1 MRRIILFFLLLAP
14 STAYGQNLEI
24 GKTLTGS
31 LTADSKATYS
41 FLAQE
46 SYFVFGYVDQVTVD
60 VVIRVLDPDGKE
72 LGSFDSP
79 DLGPE
84 PFQIT
89 PKKAG
94 IYTVEVSSFEGAEGE
109 YAIVLVMSEPKAK
122 EPKKLVDQ
130 LMTPFSS
137 KDGPG
142 VSISVLKDGKI
153 VFAKGY
159 GMSNLTYDVPM
170 TENSGMSIASVS
182 KQFTAMAIMLLV
194 NEGKVSLD
202 DDVRKHIPE
211 LKDFGTP
218 VSLQNMLNHTS
229 GYREILNFLPMA
241 GWQFTDAMD
250 PEEPIHVIER
260 QVALQNAPGSEYNY
274 NNTTFMLLARLV
286 ERVSGQSWKDFMT
299 ERIFKPLKMDNTTV
313 KTRQGQVIPGSS
325 QGYASAPGGGY
336 VYVTDFASAYGAS
349 GVNSTAVDMTK
360 WMLNY
365 TSKTVGGDAAI
376 TAITTRGILT
386 SGDSTGY
393 GLGLNVRK
401 WRGQQLYT
409 HTGGETSHRTFFG
422 YMPDI
427 KSGIFMSSNHPA
439 YGNGIWT
446 DIAEAF
452 FAEYLEPEKE
462 EVVEEKGPV
471 AEPTAAQMDA
481 IAGRYQLVGAPLQIV
496 YTIEE
501 GKMYAQATNQPR
513 FEVTATSD
521 STFTFVGVA
530 ASVTFHYEKD
540 GSVKRATH
548 HQGPDSP
555 MEKIPDDPITP
566 EKLVEYEGT
575 YYNAELETSYTLK
588 VEDGKLMAHHRWYKP
603 FTLTHTSKEG
613 FAGGIWFV
621 GSIEFD
627 RDPSGAV
634 SGFMAGNGRTRGVW
648 FQKK

>member
-241 GWQFTDAMD
+241 GWQFT
-250 PEEPIHVIER
+250 
-260 QVALQNAPGSEYNY
+260 
-274 NNTTFMLLARLV
+274 MLCFR
-286 ERVSGQSWKDFMT
+286 
-299 ERIFKPLKMDNTTV
+299 
-313 KTRQGQVIPGSS
+313 
-325 QGYASAPGGGY
+325 
-336 VYVTDFASAYGAS
+336 
-349 GVNSTAVDMTK
+349 
-360 WMLNY
+360 
-365 TSKTVGGDAAI
+365 
-376 TAITTRGILT
+376 
-386 SGDSTGY
+386 
-393 GLGLNVRK
+393 
-401 WRGQQLYT
+401 
-409 HTGGETSHRTFFG
+409 
-422 YMPDI
+422 
-427 KSGIFMSSNHPA
+427 
-439 YGNGIWT
+439 
-446 DIAEAF
+446 
-452 FAEYLEPEKE
+452 
-462 EVVEEKGPV
+462 
-471 AEPTAAQMDA
+471 
-481 IAGRYQLVGAPLQIV
+481 
-496 YTIEE
+496 
-501 GKMYAQATNQPR
+501 
-513 FEVTATSD
+513 
-521 STFTFVGVA
+521 
-530 ASVTFHYEKD
+530 
-540 GSVKRATH
+540 
-548 HQGPDSP
+548 
-555 MEKIPDDPITP
+555 
-566 EKLVEYEGT
+566 
-575 YYNAELETSYTLK
+575 
-588 VEDGKLMAHHRWYKP
+588 
-603 FTLTHTSKEG
+603 
-613 FAGGIWFV
+613 
-621 GSIEFD
+621 
-627 RDPSGAV
+627 
-634 SGFMAGNGRTRGVW
+634 
-648 FQKK
+648 